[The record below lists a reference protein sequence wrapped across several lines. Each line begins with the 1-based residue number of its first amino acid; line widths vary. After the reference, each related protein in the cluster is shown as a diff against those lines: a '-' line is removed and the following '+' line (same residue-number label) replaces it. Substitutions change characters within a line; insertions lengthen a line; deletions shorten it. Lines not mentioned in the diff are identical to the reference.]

1 MKNSYIR
8 FLIISFL
15 SVVAFPLVVL
25 ILHTYALFLLVEALV
40 RVHHSLSIFSNNLIF
55 SLLLLLLFSFLTHR
69 EYSLWLPFKQPPHHF
84 AGERRTS
91 LLVGEADVCPRHDD
105 SLEGPAS
112 LGPVHVEPAGR
123 GGSFRC
129 QLHTT
134 SRPTRSLPSSLIHS
148 PETPLSVPSQVIS
161 GVREEIGF
169 G

>member
-25 ILHTYALFLLVEALV
+25 ILHTYALFFLFEALV

-84 AGERRTS
+84 AGERANITFGGRKLMCAPGMMILWKAQQAWALSTWS
-91 LLVGEADVCPRHDD
+91 PLV
-105 SLEGPAS
+105 EGAP
-112 LGPVHVEPAGR
+112 LGV
-123 GGSFRC
+123 SST
-129 QLHTT
+129 QLHEPPGLYP
-134 SRPTRSLPSSLIHS
+134 RVWFILLRLLW
-148 PETPLSVPSQVIS
+148 VSQAKSYLVS
-161 GVREEIGF
+161 ERK
-169 G
+169 